1 MFSLL
6 IGYISF
12 WQQGYS
18 CAELKEQGLTKS
30 GIYYLLIRGT
40 SFWYIKVYCDMEAAN
55 GGWTVKKREKFQSNY
70 TFQFYKTKRNK
81 STHFHLINLNKI
93 IIAINIFKK
102 KESKGKETS
111 LNGLSKGQQ
120 SALLLLPSEV
130 ITTQREREREREEK
144 GLVE

>member
-55 GGWTVKKREKFQSNY
+55 GGWTVKKKRKISIKLYISILQNEKKQIDPLPPYQLEQDHYSNKY
-70 TFQFYKTKRNK
+70 
-81 STHFHLINLNKI
+81 L
-93 IIAINIFKK
+93 KK
-102 KESKGKETS
+102 KR
-111 LNGLSKGQQ
+111 
-120 SALLLLPSEV
+120 V
-130 ITTQREREREREEK
+130 
-144 GLVE
+144 

>member
-55 GGWTVKKREKFQSNY
+55 GGWTVKEKNFNQIIHFN
-70 TFQFYKTKRNK
+70 FTKR
-81 STHFHLINLNKI
+81 
-93 IIAINIFKK
+93 
-102 KESKGKETS
+102 KETNRPTS
-111 LNGLSKGQQ
+111 TL
-120 SALLLLPSEV
+120 
-130 ITTQREREREREEK
+130 TT
-144 GLVE
+144 